1 MTNMK
6 KQSKEAGHHAPS
18 CQTDKDFHELSHWIL
33 LSANHAVPIIEF
45 LREVSE
51 KLVDFSGC
59 DGLRLILGDGDK
71 CTQCEATRD
80 TNGSFR
86 FETRSASGEN
96 SDLDRL
102 HIRMLNSCVD
112 SSLLSLTKNG
122 SYWTGDTEGPSMHL
136 KGEREV
142 PLPCLSFGEGY
153 RSIALIPLSVG
164 DEIIGLLQ
172 LISKRKNY
180 FTEEEIILYEDVAQS
195 LGGALVHQRAQAALR
210 ERVKELTCLYG
221 IAQIIERPGISLE
234 EILQGI
240 AELLPPAWQ
249 YPEITHGRIIL
260 DECSYSTKKFKEGKQ
275 KQTTSIVVIRERR
288 GVVEV
293 FYEQERPELDEGP
306 FLKEERS
313 LINAIAR
320 EVAVIIERIQS
331 EEDKSKLQDQL
342 RHADRLATIGQLAA
356 GVAHEL
362 NEPLG
367 NILGFAQLTKKCPGL
382 PEQAEKDIDKVVVA
396 SLHAREVIKK
406 LMVFARQMP
415 PKKTQV
421 NLNQLAE
428 DGLYF
433 LESRCVKA
441 GIEMIRSLSPDI
453 PEITADP
460 SQLHQAL
467 VNLVV
472 NSIQAMP
479 EGGRLTV
486 QTLKSEESVVLIVE
500 DTGLGMSEELKRQIF
515 IPFFTTKDVNQ
526 GTGLGLAVVHGIVT
540 SHGGSIQVESEVGSG
555 ARFEIRLPV
564 SVPQDEEENG

>member
-1 MTNMK
+1 MK
-6 KQSKEAGHHAPS
+6 NQANKGSNHAPG
-18 CQTDKDFHELSHWIL
+18 CQTDKDFRELSHWIL
-33 LSANHAVPIIEF
+33 HSANHAVPIMEF
-45 LREVSE
+45 LKELSK

-59 DGLRLILGDGDK
+59 DRLRLILGDGDK
-71 CTQCEATRD
+71 CTQCEAGRD
-80 TNGSFR
+80 SDGSLR
-86 FETRSASGEN
+86 FESASISREESG
-96 SDLDRL
+96 LKRL
-102 HIRMLNSCVD
+102 YRSMLNGHND
-112 SSLLSLTKNG
+112 SPLPPLTKNG
-122 SYWTGDTEGPSMHL
+122 GYWTGSATSSSMHL
-136 KGEREV
+136 DEEADAALRGLDHGES
-142 PLPCLSFGEGY
+142 C
-153 RSIALIPLSVG
+153 RSLALIPLSVG

-172 LISKRKNY
+172 LISARENY
-180 FTEEEIILYEDVAQS
+180 FSQEDIVLYEDVAQS
-195 LGGALVHQRAQAALR
+195 LGGALAHQRAQAALR

-221 IAQIIERPGISLE
+221 IAQMIERPGISLE

-240 AELLPPAWQ
+240 VELLPPAWQ
-249 YPEITHGRIIL
+249 YPEITHGRIVL
-260 DECSYSTKKFKEGKQ
+260 DACSYSTKGFKEGGGKQ
-275 KQTTSIVVIRERR
+275 STDIVVNGERR

-293 FYEQERPELDEGP
+293 FYEEEMPELDEGP

-313 LINAIAR
+313 LINAITR
-320 EVAVIIERIQS
+320 EVAVIIERR
-331 EEDKSKLQDQL
+331 EAEADKSQLQDQL

-382 PEQAEKDIDKVVVA
+382 PEQAEKDVDKVVEA

-415 PKKTQV
+415 PKKTLV
-421 NLNQLAE
+421 NLNKLAE

-433 LESRCVKA
+433 LEFRCIKA
-441 GIEMIRSLSPDI
+441 GIELIRSLSPDI

-486 QTLKSEESVVLIVE
+486 QTLVREESIVLMVE
-500 DTGLGMSEELKRQIF
+500 DTGIGMSEELKRQIF

-526 GTGLGLAVVHGIVT
+526 GTGLGLAVVHGIIT
-540 SHGGSIQVESEVGSG
+540 SHGGSIHVQSEVGRGS
-555 ARFEIRLPV
+555 RFEIRLPV
-564 SVPQDEEENG
+564 SEPKGEEESR